1 MTTTIK
7 KSTKQ
12 APKVLFKSINLDL
25 DKVLELVKT
34 DRFKARVLLKNDP
47 SKYTYSEIIVFEDK
61 NQITVIDQ
69 TKKLNISI
77 NNKLYY
83 TIQHKQVYLYK
94 NNKFWYL
101 CTGRNSMIRPLTI
114 SNFPFISTSYT
125 LIDNNQPKE
134 AGTALKVFM
143 EKFSWIRFLFE
154 NSAIFSFVP
163 FNSIIKYKLYNYND
177 LLKYLY
183 KSNLP
188 TAKFMLANN
197 VDAKKYKSL
206 LKYTTN
212 LNETTNELFLSSS
225 SILFFDTINMATIL
239 NRKVNCTWSVKRL
252 QQEHDIWAKEITN
265 IVMEESNRD
274 LKIKEEYIKFAEQN
288 PDFKLINTTKELAL
302 EGLTQRHCVATYSNA
317 VDNGSCAIFHIN
329 GYTAEIKLVDNKL
342 KIGQFSGYKNEQAPQ
357 NLITELEERVLN
369 FNKQLVLV
377 NVNNYVKYESH
388 YIPF

>member
-7 KSTKQ
+7 KSTNK

-34 DRFKARVLLKNDP
+34 DRFKARVLIKNDP
-47 SKYTYSEIIVFEDK
+47 SKYTYTEIILFEDK

-83 TIQHKQVYLYK
+83 TIQNKQIYLYK
-94 NNKFWYL
+94 NSKFWYL
-101 CTGRNSMIRPLTI
+101 YASPKNSKIRPLTL
-114 SNFPFISTSYT
+114 SNFPFISNF
-125 LIDNNQPKE
+125 DNGNNQP
-134 AGTALKVFM
+134 GTALKVFM
-143 EKFSWIRFLFE
+143 EKFSWIRFLLE
-154 NSAIFSFVP
+154 NSAVFSFVS
-163 FNSIIKYKLYNYND
+163 FNTIIKYKLYNYND

-188 TAKFMLANN
+188 TAKFMLLNGI
-197 VDAKKYKSL
+197 DAKKYKGL

-212 LNETTNELFLSSS
+212 LNETSNVEFTNSSS
-225 SILFFDTINMATIL
+225 FLFQDTLNMAVIL
-239 NRKVNCTWSVKRL
+239 NRKVNCAWSVKRL
-252 QQEHDIWAKEITN
+252 QHEHDTWAKEITN

-274 LKIKEEYIKFAEQN
+274 LKIKKEYIKFAEQN

-302 EGLTQRHCVATYSNA
+302 EGLTQSHCVATYSNA
-317 VDNGSCAIFHIN
+317 VDNGNCAIFHIN

-342 KIGQFSGYKNEQAPQ
+342 KIGQFSGYKNQHAPQ
-357 NLITELEERVLN
+357 KLITELETRVMN
-369 FNKQLVLV
+369 FNRQLV
-377 NVNNYVKYESH
+377 NFTQYENENH

>member
-7 KSTKQ
+7 KSTNK

-47 SKYTYSEIIVFEDK
+47 SKYTYTEIIVFEDK
-61 NQITVIDQ
+61 NQMTVIDQ

-101 CTGRNSMIRPLTI
+101 CTGRNSIIRPLTI

-125 LIDNNQPKE
+125 VDNNQPKLE

-143 EKFSWIRFLFE
+143 EKFSWIRFLLE
-154 NSAIFSFVP
+154 NSVVFSFVP
-163 FNSIIKYKLYNYND
+163 FNTIIKYKLYNYND

-188 TAKFMLANN
+188 TAKFMLLNGI
-197 VDAKKYKSL
+197 DAKKYKGL

-212 LNETTNELFLSSS
+212 LNETSNVEFTNSSS
-225 SILFFDTINMATIL
+225 VLFQDTLNMAVIL
-239 NRKVNCTWSVKRL
+239 NRKVNCAWSVKRL
-252 QQEHDIWAKEITN
+252 QHEHDTWAKEITN

-274 LKIKEEYIKFAEQN
+274 LRIKEEYIKFAEQN

-302 EGLTQRHCVATYSNA
+302 EGLTQSHCVATYSNA
-317 VDNGSCAIFHIN
+317 VDNGNCAIFHIN

-342 KIGQFSGYKNEQAPQ
+342 KIGQFSGYKNQHAPQ
-357 NLITELEERVLN
+357 KLITELETRVMN
-369 FNKQLVLV
+369 FNRQLV

>member
-7 KSTKQ
+7 KSTNK

-34 DRFKARVLLKNDP
+34 DRFKVRVLIKNDP
-47 SKYTYSEIIVFEDK
+47 SKYTYTEIILFEDK
-61 NQITVIDQ
+61 NQMTVIDQ

-101 CTGRNSMIRPLTI
+101 CTGRNSIIRPLTI

-125 LIDNNQPKE
+125 VDNNQPKLE

-143 EKFSWIRFLFE
+143 EKFSWIRFLLE
-154 NSAIFSFVP
+154 NSVVFSFVS
-163 FNSIIKYKLYNYND
+163 FNTIIKYKLYNYND

-188 TAKFMLANN
+188 TAKFMLLNGI
-197 VDAKKYKSL
+197 DAKKYKGL

-212 LNETTNELFLSSS
+212 LNETSNVEFINSSS
-225 SILFFDTINMATIL
+225 FLFQDTLNMAVIL
-239 NRKVNCTWSVKRL
+239 NRKVNCAWSVKRL
-252 QQEHDIWAKEITN
+252 QHEHDTWAKEITN

-274 LKIKEEYIKFAEQN
+274 LKIKKEYIKFAEQN

-302 EGLTQRHCVATYSNA
+302 EGLTQSHCVATYSNA
-317 VDNGSCAIFHIN
+317 VDKGNCAIFHIN
-329 GYTAEIKLVDNKL
+329 GYTAEIKLVNNEL
-342 KIGQFSGYKNEQAPQ
+342 RIGQFSGYKNQHVPQ
-357 NLITELEERVLN
+357 KLMTELETRVMN
-369 FNKQLVLV
+369 FNRQLV
-377 NVNNYVKYESH
+377 NFTQYENENHYV
-388 YIPF
+388 PF